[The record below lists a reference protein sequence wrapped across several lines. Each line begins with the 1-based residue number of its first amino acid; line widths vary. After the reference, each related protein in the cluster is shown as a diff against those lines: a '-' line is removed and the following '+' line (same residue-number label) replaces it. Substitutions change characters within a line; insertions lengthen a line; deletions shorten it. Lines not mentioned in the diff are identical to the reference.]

1 MNLNRRARLF
11 FVWASLLTGLTCTQN
26 LMAASCSISSL
37 GSLTNLSY
45 DPMNGSPT
53 LSAIT
58 FNITCSGGGGGT
70 IATVRSI
77 ALSIGQST
85 TATNFTTRIMKLNDN
100 LSYQLYQDSQRTVVW
115 GDGTG
120 GSFANTATYTFTNGQ
135 TRNFTIYVKIPAQNI
150 YSGTYTVTP
159 GPQIT
164 ITW

>member
-1 MNLNRRARLF
+1 M
-11 FVWASLLTGLTCTQN
+11 LTGLTCTQN
-26 LMAASCSISSL
+26 LMAATTCSINSL
-37 GSLTNLSY
+37 GSLTGLQY
-45 DPMNGSPT
+45 DPWNASDT

-58 FNITCSGGGGGT
+58 FNITCSGGG
-70 IATVRSI
+70 ATVKSI

-100 LSYQLYQDSQRTVVW
+100 LSYQLYQNSPRTVVW

-120 GSFANTATYTFTNGQ
+120 GSFANTANYMFTNGQ
-135 TRNFTIYVKIPAQNI
+135 TRNFTIYVKIPALQNI

>member
-58 FNITCSGGGGGT
+58 FSIRCTGGGGRVNT
-70 IATVRSI
+70 IE
-77 ALSIGQST
+77 LSIGGATSSSDFST
-85 TATNFTTRIMKLNDN
+85 RVMTLNDK
-100 LSYQLYQDSQRTVVW
+100 LYYQLYRDPARTIVW
-115 GDGTG
+115 GNGPQNSNSSAD
-120 GSFANTATYTFTNGQ
+120 YTRYNFSNGE
-135 TRNFTIYVKIPAQNI
+135 TKNFTIYVMIPALQNI

-159 GPQIT
+159 GPVIT
-164 ITW
+164 ISY